1 MRTGFGCTDDSDN
14 VDSIF
19 ASSAWC
25 EEDETATEGL
35 LPINQPT
42 SRRNEQSKNL
52 NNRSIDRSIDRAQE
66 WPSLSCV
73 PAIVEKPPS
82 RMAEASKDW

>member
-1 MRTGFGCTDDSDN
+1 MDATLYVRIQLINIGEGLQSPYIDSRTRTGFGCTDDSDN

-19 ASSAWC
+19 ASPAWC

-42 SRRNEQSKNL
+42 NQPTNGTST
-52 NNRSIDRSIDRAQE
+52 
-66 WPSLSCV
+66 
-73 PAIVEKPPS
+73 
-82 RMAEASKDW
+82 

>member
-1 MRTGFGCTDDSDN
+1 MDATLYVRIQLINIGEGLQSPYNDSDN

-19 ASSAWC
+19 ASPAWC

-42 SRRNEQSKNL
+42 NQPTN
-52 NNRSIDRSIDRAQE
+52 
-66 WPSLSCV
+66 
-73 PAIVEKPPS
+73 
-82 RMAEASKDW
+82 